1 MHMKVH
7 VGTCMHMQEI
17 YRLLF
22 YSKAAAIIF
31 CACLIHWQ
39 LISDFV
45 LMLSLLNSSRTILV
59 YELY

>member
-1 MHMKVH
+1 
-7 VGTCMHMQEI
+7 MHMQEI

-31 CACLIHWQ
+31 CASLIHWQ

-45 LMLSLLNSSRTILV
+45 LMMSLLYSSRTILV